1 MPAKRCSYASGG
13 GGGAKRTKLGKN
25 GGTVLGKRTSATMPS
40 SSCCVLR
47 RSLSQLRRRRW
58 SPRSRKGFLYLPRQA
73 SKSSRYAG
81 SRYSRYWEWLPPAW
95 QSAEM
100 IVRCSV
106 ASVLSRTATP
116 RVADIRECPLSWLEE
131 VLPTGCR
138 TVQGYDKY

>member
-25 GGTVLGKRTSATMPS
+25 GGTVLGNSTSATMPS
-40 SSCCVLR
+40 ASCCELR
-47 RSLSQLRRRRW
+47 ISLSQLRRRRW
-58 SPRSRKGFLYLPRQA
+58 SPRSRKGFLYLPRHA

-81 SRYSRYWEWLPPAW
+81 SRYSRYWAWLPPAW

-106 ASVLSRTATP
+106 ASMLSPAAAP
-116 RVADIRECPLSWLEE
+116 RVADIRESLLSWLDE
-131 VLPTGCR
+131 VSTTRHR
-138 TVQGYDKY
+138 T